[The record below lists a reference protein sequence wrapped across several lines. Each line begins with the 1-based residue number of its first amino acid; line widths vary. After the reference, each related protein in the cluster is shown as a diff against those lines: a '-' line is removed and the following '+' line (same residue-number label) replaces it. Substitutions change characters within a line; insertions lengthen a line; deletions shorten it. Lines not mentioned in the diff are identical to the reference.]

1 MLNDLGTVVSTGLY
15 YIDTFIW
22 YSITIM
28 SKIHIIPSEF
38 NEELEL
44 QLAYSIKAGFP
55 SPAEDYQEDNNIGNN
70 RYGV

>member
-1 MLNDLGTVVSTGLY
+1 
-15 YIDTFIW
+15 
-22 YSITIM
+22 M

-38 NEELEL
+38 NKELEL

-55 SPAEDYQEDNNIGNN
+55 SLAEDYLEDNNIGNN